1 MILTQLKCCHRYVLL
16 YLIVFIYLL
25 ATIGLMLLLNKKKQK
40 EMAETKKRLAPKR
53 QKTTDPNT
61 FTGSYY

>member
-25 ATIGLMLLLNKKKQK
+25 ATIGLMLLLNKRKQK
-40 EMAETKKRLAPKR
+40 EIAETKKRLAPKR

>member
-1 MILTQLKCCHRYVLL
+1 MYCFI
-16 YLIVFIYLL
+16 LIVFIYLL
-25 ATIGLMLLLNKKKQK
+25 ATIGLMLLLNKRKQK